1 MPWYGWLILGLA
13 ALIAVTAI
21 LLRVLRASKRGRRFL
36 ALGTRSKIRFGRI
49 LLGDPGVGL
58 LPKVTL
64 LVLVGYLAMPF
75 DLIPDFIPVLGQLDD
90 FLVAFAAITLLLLM
104 IPRERF
110 NAALAQTE
118 HEAEERRIIAAR
130 PTARASG

>member
-58 LPKVTL
+58 LPKITL
-64 LVLVGYLAMPF
+64 LLLVGYLAMPF

-110 NAALAQTE
+110 NAALTQAE
-118 HEAEERRIIAAR
+118 LEAEERRIIAAR
-130 PTARASG
+130 PIEQG

>member
-64 LVLVGYLAMPF
+64 LLLVGYLAMPF

-110 NAALAQTE
+110 NAALTQAE
-118 HEAEERRIIAAR
+118 LEAEERRIIAAR
-130 PTARASG
+130 PIGQS

>member
-64 LVLVGYLAMPF
+64 LLLVGYLAMPF

-118 HEAEERRIIAAR
+118 HEAEERRITAAR
-130 PTARASG
+130 PIGQS

>member
-58 LPKVTL
+58 LPKITL
-64 LVLVGYLAMPF
+64 LLLVGYLAMPF

-118 HEAEERRIIAAR
+118 HEAEERRITDAR
-130 PTARASG
+130 PIGQS